1 MLVVK
6 VGFLGVILF
15 PKTLNRLGAAL
26 HPPADPEG
34 AIAGF
39 CGAAPDPSAD
49 PEGAIA
55 DFRETSLLPK
65 LEMEGR
71 RLLMSAGP

>member
-1 MLVVK
+1 M
-6 VGFLGVILF
+6 LF
-15 PKTLNRLGAAL
+15 PKTLNKLGTAL

-39 CGAAPDPSAD
+39 CGAAPLPSAD

-55 DFRETSLLPK
+55 DFCETWFLPK